1 MNEYVI
7 PNTNRTIII
16 LPDGETWSLIDG
28 CTIAVLS
35 ATEFHKLAN
44 NLVDVNDVCPIT
56 MTEWTEVHTRPG
68 GFA

>member
-1 MNEYVI
+1 MNYA
-7 PNTNRTIII
+7 NTNRTIII
-16 LPDGETWSLIDG
+16 LPDGETWSQIDG

-35 ATEFHKLAN
+35 AKEYYKLAH
-44 NLVDVNDVCPIT
+44 LEVGVNDVVPIA

>member
-1 MNEYVI
+1 MDY

-16 LPDGETWSLIDG
+16 LPDGETWSQIDG

-35 ATEFHKLAN
+35 AEEYYKLAH
-44 NLVDVNDVCPIT
+44 LAVDVNDVVPIT